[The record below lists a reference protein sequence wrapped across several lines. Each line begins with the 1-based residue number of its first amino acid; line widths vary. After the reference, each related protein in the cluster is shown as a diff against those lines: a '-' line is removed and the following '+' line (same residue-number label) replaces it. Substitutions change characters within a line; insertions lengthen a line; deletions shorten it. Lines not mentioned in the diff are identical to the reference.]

1 MKKFSFLYK
10 LVYVLVVLLICFTST
25 AYAYLDPGTLTYILT
40 LIAGAVVGA
49 STVLKQYWYRIKS
62 IITRKSDKS
71 NISND
76 NYKTQQSFEKPEN
89 NDTEN

>member
-1 MKKFSFLYK
+1 MSILFFIVI
-10 LVYVLVVLLICFTST
+10 LVFPSQ

-62 IITRKSDKS
+62 IVSRKPDKS
-71 NISND
+71 NID
-76 NYKTQQSFEKPEN
+76 NTKNKTQQSSEKFED
-89 NDTEN
+89 NDTEK

>member
-1 MKKFSFLYK
+1 MNKYTK
-10 LVYVLVVLLICFTST
+10 LFYVLIVLLICFTST

-62 IITRKSDKS
+62 IVSRKPDKS
-71 NISND
+71 NID
-76 NYKTQQSFEKPEN
+76 NTKNKTQQSSEKFED
-89 NDTEN
+89 NDTEK